1 MLNFKKIDYIVIS
14 VFILLEIALYLSFL
28 FIDKGIFVTR
38 IESSTLK
45 YVSISLCLAFSLYC
59 LIRKRKMANCFIPIA
74 LVFTLI
80 SDYFLLFN
88 TNQNLYVYGLITFI
102 ITQLIYFAFILYL
115 RKSKLELLINL
126 LVRFLLTIAALVVA
140 FYLNYSDVLTILA
153 LVYFVE
159 LLSNFLYSTFLIK
172 LDKEYLIFLLGLL
185 LFIGCDINVGLN
197 NVHLF
202 EGIDYS
208 LVNFLMWVFYLPS
221 QVLLSLT
228 NFIAQ
233 EKSIKLI

>member
-45 YVSISLCLAFSLYC
+45 YAGISLCLAFSLYC
-59 LIRKRKMANCFIPIA
+59 LIRKSKMVNCFIPIA

-102 ITQLIYFAFILYL
+102 TTQLIYFAFILYL
-115 RKSKLELLINL
+115 RKNKLELLINL
-126 LVRFLLTIAALVVA
+126 LVRFLLTIAALGVA

-172 LDKEYLIFLLGLL
+172 LDKEYLIFSLGLL
-185 LFIGCDINVGLN
+185 LFISCDINVGLN

-202 EGIDYS
+202 DGIDYS
-208 LVNFLMWVFYLPS
+208 LVNFLMRVFYLPS

-228 NFIAQ
+228 NFIVQ

>member
-28 FIDKGIFVTR
+28 FIDKGIFVTA
-38 IESSTLK
+38 IESSSLK
-45 YVSISLCLAFSLYC
+45 YAGISLCLGFSLYC
-59 LIRKRKMANCFIPIA
+59 LIRKRRTVNSFIPIA

-102 ITQLIYFAFILYL
+102 ITQLIYFAFIVYL
-115 RKSKLELLINL
+115 RRSKSELLINI
-126 LVRFLLTIAALVVA
+126 LVRLFLTIVALGVA

-172 LDKEYLIFLLGLL
+172 FNKKYLIFSLGLL

-202 EGIDYS
+202 EGIDYD
-208 LVNFLMWVFYLPS
+208 LVNFLMWAFYLPS

-228 NFIAQ
+228 NFATQ

>member
-1 MLNFKKIDYIVIS
+1 MLSFKKIDYIVIS

-28 FIDKGIFVTR
+28 FIDKRIFVTR

-45 YVSISLCLAFSLYC
+45 YASISLCLAFSLYC
-59 LIRKRKMANCFIPIA
+59 LIRKRKMVNCFILIA

-126 LVRFLLTIAALVVA
+126 LVRFLLTIAAIVVT

-172 LDKEYLIFLLGLL
+172 FDKEYLIFSLGLL

-221 QVLLSLT
+221 QILLSLT

>member
-45 YVSISLCLAFSLYC
+45 YAGISLCLAFSLYC
-59 LIRKRKMANCFIPIA
+59 LIRKRKMVNCFIPIA

-88 TNQNLYVYGLITFI
+88 TNQNLYVYGLITFK

-126 LVRFLLTIAALVVA
+126 LVRLLLTIAALGVA

-172 LDKEYLIFLLGLL
+172 LDIEYLIFSLGLL

-197 NVHLF
+197 NVPLF

>member
-153 LVYFVE
+153 LAYFVE

>member
-38 IESSTLK
+38 IESSALK
-45 YVSISLCLAFSLYC
+45 YAGISLCLAFSLYC
-59 LIRKRKMANCFIPIA
+59 LIRKRKMINCFIPIA

-126 LVRFLLTIAALVVA
+126 LVRSLLTIAALVVA

-172 LDKEYLIFLLGLL
+172 LDKEYLIFSLGLL

>member
-45 YVSISLCLAFSLYC
+45 YASISLCLVFSLYC

-172 LDKEYLIFLLGLL
+172 LDKEYLIFSLGLL

>member
-45 YVSISLCLAFSLYC
+45 YASISLCLAFSLYC
-59 LIRKRKMANCFIPIA
+59 LIRKRKMVNCFIPIA

-126 LVRFLLTIAALVVA
+126 LVRSLLTISSLVVA

-172 LDKEYLIFLLGLL
+172 LDKEYLIFSLGLL

>member
-45 YVSISLCLAFSLYC
+45 YAGISLCLAFSLYY
-59 LIRKRKMANCFIPIA
+59 LIRKRKIVNCFIPIA

-88 TNQNLYVYGLITFI
+88 TKQNLYVYGLITFI

-172 LDKEYLIFLLGLL
+172 LDKEYLIFSLGLL

-208 LVNFLMWVFYLPS
+208 
-221 QVLLSLT
+221 
-228 NFIAQ
+228 
-233 EKSIKLI
+233 

>member
-1 MLNFKKIDYIVIS
+1 MLSFKKIDYIVIS

-45 YVSISLCLAFSLYC
+45 YASISLCLAFSLYC
-59 LIRKRKMANCFIPIA
+59 LIRKRKIVNCFIPIA

-88 TNQNLYVYGLITFI
+88 TIQNLYVYGLITFI

-115 RKSKLELLINL
+115 RKSRLELLLYL

-172 LDKEYLIFLLGLL
+172 LDKKYLIFSLGLL

-221 QVLLSLT
+221 QVLISLT

>member
-45 YVSISLCLAFSLYC
+45 YASISLCLAFSLYC

-126 LVRFLLTIAALVVA
+126 LVRSLLTIAALVVA

-172 LDKEYLIFLLGLL
+172 LDKEYLIFSLGLL

>member
-45 YVSISLCLAFSLYC
+45 YAGIALCLAFSLYC

-102 ITQLIYFAFILYL
+102 ITQLIYFDFILYL

-140 FYLNYSDVLTILA
+140 FYLNYYDVLTILA

-172 LDKEYLIFLLGLL
+172 FDKEYLIFSLGLL

>member
-45 YVSISLCLAFSLYC
+45 YASISLCLAFSLYC
-59 LIRKRKMANCFIPIA
+59 LIRKRKMVNCFIPIA

-126 LVRFLLTIAALVVA
+126 LVRFILTIAALVVA

-159 LLSNFLYSTFLIK
+159 LISNFLYSTFLIK
-172 LDKEYLIFLLGLL
+172 HDKEYLIFSLGLL
-185 LFIGCDINVGLN
+185 LFIGCDVNVGLN
-197 NVHLF
+197 NVNLF

>member
-45 YVSISLCLAFSLYC
+45 YVGISLCLAFSLYC

-115 RKSKLELLINL
+115 RKSKLELLTNL

-140 FYLNYSDVLTILA
+140 FYLNYSDVLTIIALA
-153 LVYFVE
+153 YFVE

-172 LDKEYLIFLLGLL
+172 LDKEYLIFSLGLL

-208 LVNFLMWVFYLPS
+208 LVFFLMWVFYLPS

>member
-45 YVSISLCLAFSLYC
+45 YAGISLCLAFSLYC
-59 LIRKRKMANCFIPIA
+59 LIRKRKMVNCFIPIA

-126 LVRFLLTIAALVVA
+126 LIRFLLTIAALGVA

-172 LDKEYLIFLLGLL
+172 FDKEYLIFSLGLL

>member
-28 FIDKGIFVTR
+28 FIDKGIFITE
-38 IESSTLK
+38 IESSSLK
-45 YVSISLCLAFSLYC
+45 YAGISLCLAFSLYC
-59 LIRKRKMANCFIPIA
+59 FIRKRRTVNSFIPIA

-102 ITQLIYFAFILYL
+102 ITQLVYFAFIVYL
-115 RKSKLELLINL
+115 RKSKSELLINI
-126 LVRFLLTIAALVVA
+126 LVRLLLTMAALGVA

-159 LLSNFLYSTFLIK
+159 LFSNFLYSILLIK
-172 LDKEYLIFLLGLL
+172 FDKKYLTFSLGLL

-228 NFIAQ
+228 NFVAQ

>member
-38 IESSTLK
+38 IESSILK

-233 EKSIKLI
+233 EKSIKPI

>member
-14 VFILLEIALYLSFL
+14 VFILVEIALYLSFL

-45 YVSISLCLAFSLYC
+45 YASISLCLAFSLYC

-126 LVRFLLTIAALVVA
+126 LVRSLLTIAALVAA

-153 LVYFVE
+153 LVYFAE

-172 LDKEYLIFLLGLL
+172 LDKEYLIFSLGLL

-233 EKSIKLI
+233 EKSIKLM

>member
-1 MLNFKKIDYIVIS
+1 MLSFKKIDYIVIS

-45 YVSISLCLAFSLYC
+45 YASISLCLAFSLYC
-59 LIRKRKMANCFIPIA
+59 LIRKRKMVNCFIPIA

-126 LVRFLLTIAALVVA
+126 LVRSLLTIAALVVA

-172 LDKEYLIFLLGLL
+172 LDKEYLIFSLGLL

>member
-45 YVSISLCLAFSLYC
+45 YASISLCLAFSLYC
-59 LIRKRKMANCFIPIA
+59 LIRKRKMVNCFIPIA

-115 RKSKLELLINL
+115 RKSKVELLINL
-126 LVRFLLTIAALVVA
+126 LGRFLLTIAALVVA

-172 LDKEYLIFLLGLL
+172 FDKKYLIFSLGLL

-202 EGIDYS
+202 EGIDYN

-228 NFIAQ
+228 SFIAQ
-233 EKSIKLI
+233 EKSIKLM

>member
-38 IESSTLK
+38 IEYSTLK
-45 YVSISLCLAFSLYC
+45 YASISLCLAFSLYC
-59 LIRKRKMANCFIPIA
+59 LIRKRKMVNCFIPIA

-115 RKSKLELLINL
+115 RKSKLELLINF
-126 LVRFLLTIAALVVA
+126 LVRSLLTIAVLVVA

-172 LDKEYLIFLLGLL
+172 LDKEYLIFSLGLL

-228 NFIAQ
+228 NFIAR

>member
-14 VFILLEIALYLSFL
+14 LFILLEIALYLSFL
-28 FIDKGIFVTR
+28 FIEKGISVTR

-45 YVSISLCLAFSLYC
+45 YAGISLCLAFSLYC
-59 LIRKRKMANCFIPIA
+59 LIRKRKMVNCFIPIA

-115 RKSKLELLINL
+115 RRSKFELLVNL
-126 LVRFLLTIAALVVA
+126 LVRFLLTIAALGTA

-172 LDKEYLIFLLGLL
+172 LDKEYLIFSLGLL

>member
-14 VFILLEIALYLSFL
+14 VFVLLEIALYLSFL

-45 YVSISLCLAFSLYC
+45 YASISLCLAFSLYC
-59 LIRKRKMANCFIPIA
+59 LIRKRKMVNCFIPIA

-115 RKSKLELLINL
+115 RKNKLELLINL

-140 FYLNYSDVLTILA
+140 FYLNYSDILTILA

-172 LDKEYLIFLLGLL
+172 LNKEYLIFLLGLL

>member
-45 YVSISLCLAFSLYC
+45 YASISLCLAFSLYC
-59 LIRKRKMANCFIPIA
+59 LIRKRKKVNCFIPIA

-153 LVYFVE
+153 LVYFAE

-172 LDKEYLIFLLGLL
+172 LHKEYLIFLLGLF

-228 NFIAQ
+228 NFITQ

>member
-45 YVSISLCLAFSLYC
+45 YASISLCLAFSLYC
-59 LIRKRKMANCFIPIA
+59 LIRKRKMVNCFIPIA

-126 LVRFLLTIAALVVA
+126 LVRSLLTIAALVVA

-159 LLSNFLYSTFLIK
+159 LLSNFLYSAFLIM
-172 LDKEYLIFLLGLL
+172 LDKEYLIFSLGLL

>member
-45 YVSISLCLAFSLYC
+45 YASISLCLTFSLYC
-59 LIRKRKMANCFIPIA
+59 LIRKRKMVNCLIPIA

-88 TNQNLYVYGLITFI
+88 TNQNLYVYGLNTFI

-126 LVRFLLTIAALVVA
+126 LVRSLLTIAALGAA

-159 LLSNFLYSTFLIK
+159 LLSNFLYSAFLIM
-172 LDKEYLIFLLGLL
+172 LDKEYLIFSLGLL

-228 NFIAQ
+228 NFIDQ

>member
-45 YVSISLCLAFSLYC
+45 YASISLCLAVSSYC
-59 LIRKRKMANCFIPIA
+59 LIRKREMVNCFIPIA

-102 ITQLIYFAFILYL
+102 ITQLIYFAFVLYL

-159 LLSNFLYSTFLIK
+159 LLSNFLYSTLLIK
-172 LDKEYLIFLLGLL
+172 LDKKYSIFSLGLF

>member
-14 VFILLEIALYLSFL
+14 VFIFLEIALYLSFL

-45 YVSISLCLAFSLYC
+45 YASISLCLVFSLYC
-59 LIRKRKMANCFIPIA
+59 LIRKRKIVNCFIPIA

-172 LDKEYLIFLLGLL
+172 FDKEYLIFSLGLL

>member
-45 YVSISLCLAFSLYC
+45 YASISLCLAFSLYC

-115 RKSKLELLINL
+115 RRSKFELLINL

-172 LDKEYLIFLLGLL
+172 LDKEYLIFSIGLL

>member
-45 YVSISLCLAFSLYC
+45 YAGISLCLAFSLYC
-59 LIRKRKMANCFIPIA
+59 LIRKRKIVNCFIPIA

-88 TNQNLYVYGLITFI
+88 TNQNFYVYGLITFI
-102 ITQLIYFAFILYL
+102 ITQLIYFAFIVYL
-115 RKSKLELLINL
+115 RKSKSELFINL
-126 LVRFLLTIAALVVA
+126 IVRFLLTIAALGVA

-159 LLSNFLYSTFLIK
+159 LLSNFLYSAFLIK
-172 LDKEYLIFLLGLL
+172 LDKEYLIFSLGLL

>member
-38 IESSTLK
+38 IGSSTLK
-45 YVSISLCLAFSLYC
+45 YASISLCLAFSLYC
-59 LIRKRKMANCFIPIA
+59 LIRKRKMVNCFIPIA

-126 LVRFLLTIAALVVA
+126 LVRSLLTIAALGVA

-172 LDKEYLIFLLGLL
+172 LDKEYLIFSLGLL

>member
-45 YVSISLCLAFSLYC
+45 YASISLCLAFSLYC
-59 LIRKRKMANCFIPIA
+59 LIRKRKMVNCFIPIA

-88 TNQNLYVYGLITFI
+88 TNQSLYVYGLITFI
-102 ITQLIYFAFILYL
+102 ITQLIYFVFILYL
-115 RKSKLELLINL
+115 RKSKRELLINL
-126 LVRFLLTIAALVVA
+126 LVRSLLTIAALVVA

-172 LDKEYLIFLLGLL
+172 LDKEYLIFSLGLL

-202 EGIDYS
+202 EGIDYI

>member
-38 IESSTLK
+38 IGSSTLK
-45 YVSISLCLAFSLYC
+45 YASISLCLAFSLYC
-59 LIRKRKMANCFIPIA
+59 LIRKRKMVNCFIPIA

-126 LVRFLLTIAALVVA
+126 LVRSLLTIAALVVA

-172 LDKEYLIFLLGLL
+172 LDKEYLIFSLGLL

>member
-38 IESSTLK
+38 IGSSTLK
-45 YVSISLCLAFSLYC
+45 YASISLCLAFSLYC

-102 ITQLIYFAFILYL
+102 ITQLIYFAFIVYL
-115 RKSKLELLINL
+115 RKSKSELFINL
-126 LVRFLLTIAALVVA
+126 LVRFLLTIAALGVA

-172 LDKEYLIFLLGLL
+172 LDKEYLIFSLGLL

>member
-59 LIRKRKMANCFIPIA
+59 LIRKRKMTNCFIPIA

-153 LVYFVE
+153 LAYFVE

>member
-45 YVSISLCLAFSLYC
+45 YASISLCLAFSLYC
-59 LIRKRKMANCFIPIA
+59 LIRKRKMVNCFIPIA

-140 FYLNYSDVLTILA
+140 FYLNYFDVLTILA

-172 LDKEYLIFLLGLL
+172 LDKEYLIFSLGLL

>member
-38 IESSTLK
+38 IESSALK
-45 YVSISLCLAFSLYC
+45 YACISLCLAFSLYC
-59 LIRKRKMANCFIPIA
+59 LIRKRKIVNCFIPIA

-153 LVYFVE
+153 FVYFVE
-159 LLSNFLYSTFLIK
+159 LLSNFLYSIFLIK
-172 LDKEYLIFLLGLL
+172 IDKEYLIFSLGLL

-197 NVHLF
+197 NVHVF

>member
-38 IESSTLK
+38 IGSSTLK
-45 YVSISLCLAFSLYC
+45 YASISLCLAFSLYC

-102 ITQLIYFAFILYL
+102 ITQLIYFAFIVYL
-115 RKSKLELLINL
+115 RKSKSELFINL
-126 LVRFLLTIAALVVA
+126 IVRFLLTIAALGVA

-172 LDKEYLIFLLGLL
+172 LDKEYLIFSLGLL

>member
-45 YVSISLCLAFSLYC
+45 YASISLCLAFSLYC
-59 LIRKRKMANCFIPIA
+59 LIRKRKMVNCFIPIA

-88 TNQNLYVYGLITFI
+88 TNQSLYVYGLITFI

-126 LVRFLLTIAALVVA
+126 FVRFLLTIAALVVA

-172 LDKEYLIFLLGLL
+172 LDKEYLIFSLGLL

-202 EGIDYS
+202 EGIDYI

-233 EKSIKLI
+233 EKSIKLM